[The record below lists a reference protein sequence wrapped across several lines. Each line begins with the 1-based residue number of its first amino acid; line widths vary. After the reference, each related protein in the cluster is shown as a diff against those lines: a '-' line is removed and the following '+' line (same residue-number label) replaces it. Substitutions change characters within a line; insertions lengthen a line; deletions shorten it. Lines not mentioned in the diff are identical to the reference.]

1 MEKQGFESR
10 AKQAKRLIRRELKS
24 LADAKKAVEMA
35 RYMKSEMP
43 FYGVQKP
50 DRIPILRQLSKDYAP
65 TCQSEYIKIVE
76 TLWDGD
82 HREERYLAIDY
93 AQKFVRFADC
103 ASLPLFERMV
113 RSGAWWDF
121 IDPIA
126 SALIG
131 PVLQSERQSVAAVLN
146 KWIED
151 EDMWI
156 RRSAILSQLK
166 HKSATD
172 RSMLFEFCLK
182 TMHEREFFI
191 RKAIGWAL
199 REYSYTEPQLVK
211 EFLLANKNKLSPLS
225 FREGAKHLLK
235 SGVLK

>member
-1 MEKQGFESR
+1 MKNQSFELR
-10 AKQAKRLIRRELKS
+10 AKQAKELVRRELRAVS
-24 LADAKKAVEMA
+24 DSRKAVEMA
-35 RYMKSEMP
+35 QYMKSAMP

-50 DRIPILRQLSKDYAP
+50 DRIPIFRQLSRDFAP
-65 TCQSEYIKIVE
+65 TCQSQYIKIVE
-76 TLWDGD
+76 TLWEGD

-93 AQKFVRFADC
+93 AQKFVRFADSS
-103 ASLPLFERMV
+103 SLPLFEHMI

-126 SALIG
+126 SALVG
-131 PVLQSERQSVAAVLN
+131 SVLRSERDSVAAVLN
-146 KWIED
+146 KWIEN

-166 HKSATD
+166 HKTATD
-172 RSMLFEFCLK
+172 RTMLFEFCLT

-199 REYSYTEPQLVK
+199 REYSYSEPEAVK
-211 EFLLANKNKLSPLS
+211 DFLLANKSELSPLS

-235 SGVLK
+235 SGLLK

>member
-1 MEKQGFESR
+1 MENQSFELR
-10 AKQAKRLIRRELKS
+10 AKQAKKLVRRELRAVS
-24 LADAKKAVEMA
+24 DSKKAVEMA
-35 RYMKSEMP
+35 QYMKSAMP

-50 DRIPILRQLSKDYAP
+50 DRIPIFRQLSRDYAP

-76 TLWDGD
+76 TLWEGD

-103 ASLPLFERMV
+103 ASLPLFEHMIRT
-113 RSGAWWDF
+113 GAWWDF

-126 SALIG
+126 SALVG
-131 PVLQSERQSVAAVLN
+131 SVLQSERQSVAAVLN

-151 EDMWI
+151 EDLWI
-156 RRSAILSQLK
+156 RRTAILSQLK
-166 HKSATD
+166 HKKATD
-172 RSMLFEFCLK
+172 RTMLFEFCLK

-199 REYSYTEPQLVK
+199 REYSYSEPEAVK
-211 EFLLANKNKLSPLS
+211 EFLLANKSELSPLS

-235 SGVLK
+235 SGLFK

>member
-1 MEKQGFESR
+1 MEKQSFELR
-10 AKQAKRLIRRELKS
+10 AQQAQRLVQAKLETLS
-24 LADAKKAVEMA
+24 DSKKAIEMA
-35 RYMKSEMP
+35 QYMKSEMP

-50 DRIPILRQLSKDYAP
+50 DRIPILKNLSRDYAP
-65 TCQSEYIKIVE
+65 TCQREYIKIVE
-76 TLWDGD
+76 TLWQGE

-93 AQKFVRFADC
+93 AQKFVRIADC

-131 PVLQSERQSVAAVLN
+131 TVLLAERQSVAPLLY

-151 EDMWI
+151 ESLWI

-166 HKSATD
+166 HKTATD
-172 RSMLFEFCLK
+172 KSMLFQFCLA
-182 TMHEREFFI
+182 TMHENEFFI

-211 EFLLANKNKLSPLS
+211 EFLLSNKNKLSPLS

-235 SGVLK
+235 SGALK

>member
-1 MEKQGFESR
+1 MKNQSFELR
-10 AKQAKRLIRRELKS
+10 AKQAKELVRRELRAVS
-24 LADAKKAVEMA
+24 DSRKAVEMA
-35 RYMKSEMP
+35 QYMKSAMP

-50 DRIPILRQLSKDYAP
+50 DRIPIFRQLSRDFAP

-76 TLWDGD
+76 TLWEGD

-93 AQKFVRFADC
+93 AQKFVRFADSS
-103 ASLPLFERMV
+103 SLPLFEHMI

-126 SALIG
+126 SALVG
-131 PVLQSERQSVAAVLN
+131 SVLRSERDSVAAVLN
-146 KWIED
+146 KWIEN

-166 HKSATD
+166 HKTATD
-172 RSMLFEFCLK
+172 RTMLFEFCLT

-199 REYSYTEPQLVK
+199 REYSYSEPEAVK
-211 EFLLANKNKLSPLS
+211 DFLLANKSELSPLS

-235 SGVLK
+235 SGLLK